1 MRRTAFAFATLLA
14 LATAALAQDIRGTWQ
29 ADGKPQR
36 VLKIGRTAQAYHG
49 DLYNLGDEAPG
60 SPRNGNGI
68 SVVTLA
74 DRSVSFSLDEAQG
87 DFEGRLAEDGN
98 SITGTWKT
106 LYGPPQPLTFTRATK
121 LAAWAIDPSP
131 HKSLFVTIQPGVKL
145 EVLDWGGKGPP
156 MILLNGLG
164 GTAHGFDAFA
174 PRLTDKH
181 HVYGITR
188 RGFGASSS
196 PPPTDENYDA
206 DRLGDDVLAVMAA
219 LGIEKPVIAGH
230 SIAGG
235 ELSSVGT
242 RHPEKIAGLIYL
254 DSVFQYAFYNSAQE
268 DLAMDSAI
276 VRRDLDRMF
285 DLQTSPAQWRAL
297 IAEIQAQLPKLQK
310 SLQQTADMLEGA
322 PEMPGAV
329 QKPEDLAGNKIVANA
344 RAYGPTSVPVLAIL
358 ALPRRCQ
365 PNCDKPFMQK
375 IMAADAARAD
385 AFEKANPQARV
396 VRIANASHF
405 IWRSNEADVLREMNA
420 FMDSAAGA
428 ASSAR

>member
-1 MRRTAFAFATLLA
+1 MRISALTFASFFMLVS
-14 LATAALAQDIRGTWQ
+14 AAQAQDIRGTWQ

-36 VLKIGRTAQAYHG
+36 VLKIGKTAQTYHG

-60 SPRNGNGI
+60 APRNGNGI
-68 SVVTLA
+68 SAITLM
-74 DRSVSFSLDEAQG
+74 DGSIRFSLDEAQG
-87 DFEGRLAEDGN
+87 DFDGKLSDDGN
-98 SITGTWKT
+98 SIAGTWKT
-106 LYGPPQPLTFTRATK
+106 LYGPPQPLTFMRAQT
-121 LAAWAIDPSP
+121 AWVVDPSP
-131 HKSLFVTIQPGVKL
+131 HKSLFVTVQPGVKL

-156 MILLNGLG
+156 LILLNGLG

-174 PRLTDKH
+174 PKLTDKH

-188 RGFGASSS
+188 RGFGASGS
-196 PPPTDENYDA
+196 PPATDENYDA

-219 LGIEKPVIAGH
+219 LRIEKPVIAGH

-242 RHPEKIAGLIYL
+242 RHPERIAGLIYL
-254 DSVFQYAFYNSAQE
+254 DSLFQYAFYNPAQE
-268 DLAMDSAI
+268 DLAVDSAI

-322 PEMPGAV
+322 PEMLGAV

-344 RAYGPTSVPVLAIL
+344 RAYGPASVPVLAIL

-396 VRIANASHF
+396 VRLAGASHF
-405 IWRSNEADVLREMNA
+405 IWRSNEADVLREMNG
-420 FMDSAAGA
+420 FMDGLKH
-428 ASSAR
+428 